1 MVCKI
6 DSLITISHSCLHP
19 IGRLEIPQ
27 LQKLDAKLTTP
38 GPLGSAKRGHG
49 DDPVGKSIS

>member
-6 DSLITISHSCLHP
+6 DSLITIRQSCLHP
-19 IGRLEIPQ
+19 VGRLEMSQ
-27 LQKLDAKLTTP
+27 LQKLDAKLTTS

-49 DDPVGKSIS
+49 DDPLGKSIS

>member
-1 MVCKI
+1 MVCQI

-19 IGRLEIPQ
+19 IGRLESPQ
-27 LQKLDAKLTTP
+27 LQKLDAKLTAP
-38 GPLGSAKRGHG
+38 DRLGSAKRGHG